1 MLFPSTMYFNTT
13 IMITIAL
20 LIGVIVIAL
29 LVYCWRRHFAHSYN
43 IEGITQDP
51 RQHIVV
57 RVVIASQNS
66 NKQNPEGLSSVKPQY
81 IKPKCNNMMQDPLWS
96 KIDLGPR
103 HPPVFVDLNSLE
115 CV

>member
-20 LIGVIVIAL
+20 LIGLIVIAL

-51 RQHIVV
+51 RQHIDM
-57 RVVIASQNS
+57 RVVITSQNS
-66 NKQNPEGLSSVKPQY
+66 NKQKLEVLSSVKPQY

-115 CV
+115 YV